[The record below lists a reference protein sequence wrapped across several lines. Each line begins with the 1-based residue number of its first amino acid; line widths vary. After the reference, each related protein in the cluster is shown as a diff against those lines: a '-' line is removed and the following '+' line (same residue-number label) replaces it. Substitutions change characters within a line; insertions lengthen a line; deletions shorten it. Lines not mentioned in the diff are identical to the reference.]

1 MAAKK
6 SKGLGKGLGAL
17 FDDMEVSV
25 PVSPSEVQSKPE
37 DTSTPEKGL
46 LYVDINEIRA
56 NSKQPRQNFDEEKL
70 EELAD
75 SIKSHGV
82 IQPIT
87 IRKAKKG
94 YELVAGERRWR
105 AARKAGLT
113 TIPAILK
120 DITDE
125 ENIFMALIENMQRED
140 LNPLEEAEALKEIMT
155 IYALTQNEV
164 ASSVGKSRAYVANQL
179 RLLKLPDEVRFYI
192 MEGKLSGGHG
202 KAIGMIQGEEEQIKA
217 AKKAINTGMSVREL
231 ERIASDM
238 PESRSN
244 KKPAKKRK
252 NKEIK
257 QIEDE
262 LTSLIG
268 AKVLIN
274 STGNKGKMELY
285 YHNEDELNNLI
296 DFLRS

>member
-6 SKGLGKGLGAL
+6 NKGLGKGLGAL

-25 PVSPSEVQSKPE
+25 PVTPSVAQTKKAD
-37 DTSTPEKGL
+37 DTPDKGL
-46 LYVDINEIRA
+46 VYVDINDIKA
-56 NSKQPRQNFDEEKL
+56 NSKQPRQNFDNEKL

-87 IRKAKKG
+87 IRKAKNG

-105 AARKAGLT
+105 AARKAGLS

-140 LNPLEEAEALKEIMT
+140 LNALEEAEALREIMS
-155 IYALTQNEV
+155 IYDLTQNEV
-164 ASSVGKSRAYVANQL
+164 AASVGKSRAYVANQI
-179 RLLKLPDEVRFYI
+179 RLLKLPSVVRTYI

-202 KAIGMIQGEEEQIKA
+202 KAIGMIQGEDKQVEM
-217 AKKAINTGMSVREL
+217 AKKAVTTGMSVREL
-231 ERIASDM
+231 EKIATEL
-238 PESRSN
+238 PESKSR
-244 KKPAKKRK
+244 KKSIVKRK
-252 NKEIK
+252 SKEIK
-257 QIEDE
+257 QVEDE
-262 LTSLIG
+262 LTSLLG
-268 AKVLIN
+268 AKVIIN
-274 STGNKGKMELY
+274 ANGNKGKMELY
-285 YHNEDELNNLI
+285 YHNDDELNNLI